1 VNIGPKIGEGHTA
14 EIFFRDNRLAVKLF
28 RPGIPV
34 QLAEAEWLAA
44 QHVTRLVL
52 PAPAARAR
60 EEWQGR
66 PAIVYDYVTGIPLL
80 THILRSPWRLRR
92 HARQLAVLHRDVHTH
107 GGTGLPPQKAVLEHQ
122 IRSAPLLTDRQKAAV
137 LARLSQLPD
146 GAVTCHGDLHPDNIL
161 LTPDGPVILDWLTA
175 HCGDPLADVA
185 RTVLMLRTGSLPG
198 ELPRPLQSLLQIVRR
213 RFCRFYL
220 HEYLRLA
227 DGTVEQVTAWE
238 LPVAAARLAEHVPE
252 AEKQQ
257 LLLRVRTLLRWGAAD

>member
-1 VNIGPKIGEGHTA
+1 MNIGPKIGEGHTA
-14 EIFFRDNRLAVKLF
+14 EIFLRDNRLAVKLF

-34 QLAEAEWLAA
+34 QLAEAEWRAA
-44 QHVTRLVL
+44 QHVTRLGL

-80 THILRSPWRLRR
+80 THILRSPWRLCR
-92 HARQLAVLHRDVHTH
+92 HARQLAVLHWAVHTH
-107 GGTGLPPQKAVLEHQ
+107 VGTGLPPQKAVLEHQ

-137 LARLSQLPD
+137 LARLSHLLD

-161 LTPDGPVILDWLTA
+161 LTPDGPFILDWLTA

-185 RTVLMLRTGSLPG
+185 RTGSLPG

-213 RFCRFYL
+213 RFCRLYL

>member
-1 VNIGPKIGEGHTA
+1 MP
-14 EIFFRDNRLAVKLF
+14 
-28 RPGIPV
+28 
-34 QLAEAEWLAA
+34 
-44 QHVTRLVL
+44 
-52 PAPAARAR
+52 
-60 EEWQGR
+60 
-66 PAIVYDYVTGIPLL
+66 
-80 THILRSPWRLRR
+80 
-92 HARQLAVLHRDVHTH
+92 
-107 GGTGLPPQKAVLEHQ
+107 
-122 IRSAPLLTDRQKAAV
+122 
-137 LARLSQLPD
+137 ARLSHLPD

-198 ELPRPLQSLLQIVRR
+198 ELPRPLRSLLQIVRR
-213 RFCRFYL
+213 RFCRLYL

>member
-1 VNIGPKIGEGHTA
+1 MAGG
-14 EIFFRDNRLAVKLF
+14 
-28 RPGIPV
+28 
-34 QLAEAEWLAA
+34 AA
-44 QHVTRLVL
+44 RH
-52 PAPAARAR
+52 PAGAARAR

-92 HARQLAVLHRDVHTH
+92 HARQLAVLHRAVHTH

-137 LARLSQLPD
+137 LARLSHLPD

-185 RTVLMLRTGSLPG
+185 RTVLMLRMGSLPG

-213 RFCRFYL
+213 RFCRLYL